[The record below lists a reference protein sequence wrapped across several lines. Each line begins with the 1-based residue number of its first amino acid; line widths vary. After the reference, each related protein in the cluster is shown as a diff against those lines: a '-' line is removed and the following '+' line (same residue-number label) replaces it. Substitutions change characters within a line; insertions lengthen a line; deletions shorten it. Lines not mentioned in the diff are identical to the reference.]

1 MNTLFPLNKGGQ
13 GDVIIMPDKLEILT
27 NLKIKLKNRF
37 GNKIKDVI
45 LFGSQASDRANE
57 YSDYDI
63 LIILNSD
70 YDTKFEDQIIDIC
83 YDIDLKYN
91 ILTDTHI
98 LSKNELNTLRG
109 RQPVFTNAMKNGIYA

>member
-1 MNTLFPLNKGGQ
+1 
-13 GDVIIMPDKLEILT
+13 MPDKLEILT
-27 NLKIKLKNRF
+27 NMKIKLINRF
-37 GNKIKDVI
+37 GDKIKDVI

-98 LSKNELNTLRG
+98 LSKNELNTLRR

>member
-1 MNTLFPLNKGGQ
+1 
-13 GDVIIMPDKLEILT
+13 MPDKIEILT
-27 NLKIKLKNRF
+27 NLKIKLIKRF
-37 GNKIKDVI
+37 GTKIKDVI
-45 LFGSQASDRANE
+45 LFGSHASGRADE

-70 YDTKFEDQIIDIC
+70 YDTKFEDKISDIC
-83 YDIDLKYN
+83 YDIDLEYN

>member
-1 MNTLFPLNKGGQ
+1 
-13 GDVIIMPDKLEILT
+13 MPDKLEILT

-37 GNKIKDVI
+37 GDKIKDVI
-45 LFGSQASDRANE
+45 LFGSQTSDRANE

-63 LIILNSD
+63 LIILNSE

-109 RQPVFTNAMKNGIYA
+109 RQPVFTNAIKNGIYA

>member
-1 MNTLFPLNKGGQ
+1 
-13 GDVIIMPDKLEILT
+13 MPDKLEIL
-27 NLKIKLKNRF
+27 NDLKKELKSRF
-37 GNKIKDVI
+37 GDKIKDVI
-45 LFGSQASDRANE
+45 LFGSHASGGANE

-70 YDTKFEDQIIDIC
+70 YDAKFEDQVIDTC
-83 YDIDLKYN
+83 YDIDLKYD

>member
-1 MNTLFPLNKGGQ
+1 
-13 GDVIIMPDKLEILT
+13 MPDKIEILT

-37 GNKIKDVI
+37 RDKIKDVI
-45 LFGSQASDRANE
+45 LFGSHASDKANE

-70 YDTKFEDQIIDIC
+70 YDKKFEDRIIDVC

-98 LSKNELNTLRG
+98 LSKNELDTLRG

>member
-1 MNTLFPLNKGGQ
+1 
-13 GDVIIMPDKLEILT
+13 MPDKIEILT
-27 NLKIKLKNRF
+27 NLKIKLKKQF
-37 GNKIKDVI
+37 GDKIKDVI
-45 LFGSQASDRANE
+45 LFGSHASGRADE

-70 YDTKFEDQIIDIC
+70 YDTKFEDKISDIC
-83 YDIDLKYN
+83 YDIDLEYN